1 MNISKCDT
9 GLGVSNGENS
19 QEKDEV
25 ANKEGKENTRQ
36 PEKLNMDR
44 MVRFYFSN

>member
-9 GLGVSNGENS
+9 GLRVINGENS

-25 ANKEGKENTRQ
+25 ANEEWKDNPRQ
-36 PEKLNMDR
+36 PEKRNMDR

>member
-19 QEKDEV
+19 QEKNEV
-25 ANKEGKENTRQ
+25 ANKEGKENTTQ
-36 PEKLNMDR
+36 PENINVDR

>member
-9 GLGVSNGENS
+9 GLRVINGENC

-25 ANKEGKENTRQ
+25 ANEEGKDKPRQ
-36 PEKLNMDR
+36 PEKRNMDR